1 MPMLSPSLSRA
12 DLDTTLAR
20 VTSKPNVI
28 GALVLARETG
38 AIIRSTLA
46 DDEQAK
52 KYSLGVKSSLPFPRQ
67 HEWLISIGLLQC
79 GKEMTRDIDEDVW
92 LPHFF
97 FIRRVNGVG

>member
-1 MPMLSPSLSRA
+1 MSSPSLSRA

-46 DDEQAK
+46 DDELAK
-52 KYSLGVKSSLPFPRQ
+52 KYSLGVKSSLLPPT
-67 HEWLISIGLLQC
+67 LAGGANSAGLLQC

-92 LPHFF
+92 PPLFF
-97 FIRRVNGVG
+97 HREG